1 MFGSQN
7 EPSCANS
14 DSYVEVNHASTW
26 VAYTEWKPVN
36 TNGSYT
42 QIIKFENSK
51 CLCIKWKG
59 GLHRREWW
67 RKTNKKR
74 IEVANAQNTS
84 KVKEILD
91 LIIDFIPGKIGLLFS
106 VISKLSEKEPKLD
119 LKIVEDNGNEWKKV
133 ATETALK
140 HARVVS
146 SNVINCYHTSA
157 NVTFIGEFPYAGAM
171 SYNTPGKYD
180 ATWRNETE
188 RKEVFKRLDL
198 PIVD

>member
-1 MFGSQN
+1 MYSFLHNNALNLVDLVGLSIYDPHIHGTIPTTKVIAGVELFGSQN

-26 VAYTEWKPVN
+26 VAYT
-36 TNGSYT
+36 
-42 QIIKFENSK
+42 
-51 CLCIKWKG
+51 
-59 GLHRREWW
+59 
-67 RKTNKKR
+67 
-74 IEVANAQNTS
+74 
-84 KVKEILD
+84 
-91 LIIDFIPGKIGLLFS
+91 
-106 VISKLSEKEPKLD
+106 
-119 LKIVEDNGNEWKKV
+119 EWKKV

-198 PIVD
+198 PIVE